1 MARAARGSRYYGGPV
16 AESNHTIHTVAIAR
30 AGRVE
35 GLRRR
40 VYRLTVGRG
49 KGALICRSIDDS
61 VTIGSHSGNG
71 LVVADPT
78 VSRFHAR
85 IELDAHGFL
94 LTDLDS
100 TNGTWVGGMRV
111 VSAYLP
117 LKAKLL
123 LGDVEVAFEV
133 QRDEKDLPLS
143 SADRFGALVGQAR
156 PCDGSSKSSSRSP
169 PATRRC
175 CCRARRG
182 PARSLA
188 ATAIHVARARATA
201 VRRRRL
207 RRAPRALV
215 ESRAVRSRARRL
227 HRRDATREGAFE
239 EADGGTIFLDE
250 VAELPLD
257 VQPKLLRVLEAR
269 EVKPRRRQRRSAR
282 STCASSRRRNRIWR
296 ARSTPAASART
307 STSDRRW
314 SAALPPL
321 RERLDDLR
329 SWCDARSTSSATGR
343 RWRSTSD
350 AARRCARHNWPGNVR
365 ELRNVVQRAVVL
377 GPAALVDENVAARAV
392 GDEEPYKEA
401 KARAIEE
408 FERRYLEGLLERAGG
423 TVAKAARAADV
434 DAAWLF
440 RLIKRYQIDVTR
452 MRAGTRPPAP
462 PKAR

>member
-1 MARAARGSRYYGGPV
+1 MATGPNQTV
-16 AESNHTIHTVAIAR
+16 HTIAIAR

-49 KGALICRSIDDS
+49 KGALVCRSIDDS

-100 TNGTWVGGMRV
+100 TNGTWIGDMRV

-117 LKAKLL
+117 LKAKVQ

-133 QRDEKDLPLS
+133 QRDEKELPLS
-143 SADRFGALVGQAR
+143 TADRFGALVGQSATMR
-156 PCDGSSKSSSRSP
+156 RLFQELAQVAASDATVLLSGETGSGKD
-169 PATRRC
+169 
-175 CCRARRG
+175 
-182 PARSLA
+182 LA
-188 ATAIHVARARATA
+188 ATEIHRHSARRDRPFVVVDCGGLPESLIEAELFGHERGAFTGADSARA
-201 VRRRRL
+201 
-207 RRAPRALV
+207 
-215 ESRAVRSRARRL
+215 
-227 HRRDATREGAFE
+227 GAFE
-239 EADGGTIFLDE
+239 AADGGTIFLDE
-250 VAELPLD
+250 VAELSPPM
-257 VQPKLLRVLEAR
+257 QAKLLRAIEAR
-269 EVKPRRRQRRSAR
+269 TVKRIGSNDWRKIDVRVIAATHQDLARLCNQRLFREDLYFRLAVVR
-282 STCASSRRRNRIWR
+282 LRV
-296 ARSTPAASART
+296 
-307 STSDRRW
+307 
-314 SAALPPL
+314 PPL
-321 RERLDDLR
+321 RERLDDLPLLVKHAL
-329 SWCDARSTSSATGR
+329 DEIGGATLDLDER
-343 RWRSTSD
+343 TL
-350 AARRCARHNWPGNVR
+350 AALRARHWAGNVR

-377 GPAALVDENVAARAV
+377 GPAALVDENIGAHAV
-392 GDEEPYKEA
+392 GGEEPYKEA
-401 KARAIEE
+401 KARAIEQ

-434 DAAWLF
+434 DPAWLF

-452 MRAGTRPPAP
+452 LRA